1 MPEAEKV
8 VLLLRTTLLTLNDA
22 LQTGNFTVLRDVSA
36 PSFREANSAA
46 RLSEIFGNLARQNI
60 DLAVV
65 AILTPQLS
73 EAPLLD
79 TNANMLRMQGFFPS
93 QPLRLNFEVVYQA
106 VAGRWRLF
114 GLSVRPTLAAPLAA
128 AAPVAPTALEAPPKQ
143 KVEPAKIEVP
153 KK

>member
-36 PSFREANSAA
+36 P
-46 RLSEIFGNLARQNI
+46 
-60 DLAVV
+60 
-65 AILTPQLS
+65 
-73 EAPLLD
+73 
-79 TNANMLRMQGFFPS
+79 MQ
-93 QPLRLNFEVVYQA
+93 
-106 VAGRWRLF
+106 
-114 GLSVRPTLAAPLAA
+114 PTLAAPLAA